1 MLSALTPRRRFAVH
15 AASAL
20 LVFVACRSKETQ
32 TISDSVAGMD
42 SAPAAATP
50 TPLPVRLTDA
60 QIAHIAI
67 TANSVDSAAGEFAL
81 ANVKNASV
89 KEFARAMITE
99 HGEANRKAKALATKL
114 ALVPEDND
122 ASRALRSDAD
132 QARAALM
139 GRSGADFDR
148 AYIDHEVQAHQG
160 VLDQL
165 DQNLIPGAQDAE
177 LRSLLQAVRPMVAG
191 HLDRAKRIQPTIAT
205 ASQ

>member
-1 MLSALTPRRRFAVH
+1 VH

-50 TPLPVRLTDA
+50 TPLPGRLTDA